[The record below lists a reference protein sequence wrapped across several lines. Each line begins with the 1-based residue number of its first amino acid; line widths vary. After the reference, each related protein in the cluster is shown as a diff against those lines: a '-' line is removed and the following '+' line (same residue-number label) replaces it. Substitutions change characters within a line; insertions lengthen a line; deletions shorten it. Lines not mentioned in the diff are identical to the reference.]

1 MTKLVVIAVF
11 SSSFPQAPFFFK
23 NLKKK
28 ANKYGA
34 RKKEKHRARALFSNS
49 NH

>member
-11 SSSFPQAPFFFK
+11 SSSFPQAPFFF

-28 ANKYGA
+28 ANKYGT
-34 RKKEKHRARALFSNS
+34 RQKEKHRARALFSNS